1 MAIATLPSK
10 GYHLCIWD
18 NSYSCIL
25 QCISLYV
32 PIPATSLVCPRDIKF
47 SEAWQLSGSD
57 DEDKDINRRAWKGIR
72 QIVTLETTEIKRWML
87 IIVSTL
93 SFLPPSGPSLPPPS
107 FIYFFPL
114 VPSSVLL
121 YLLPSS
127 LSPFSLAVDFG
138 RPWPLLF
145 SCTLEKID
153 RPSLEQ
159 IFSFLNFFFLGGGG
173 RAGFVCA
180 LLKVSRP
187 LYLYFLD
194 PPLLLPPCFLLSFL
208 PSFLP
213 SVVTSFIPVLFFRF
227 NIRSLEF
234 RRRVLR
240 CTFWLINK
248 MIQFWNTDLICKKKK
263 QKRSINVQLARNKYQ
278 TQTYKLEK
286 KNRKT
291 RRERWG

>member
-1 MAIATLPSK
+1 
-10 GYHLCIWD
+10 
-18 NSYSCIL
+18 
-25 QCISLYV
+25 
-32 PIPATSLVCPRDIKF
+32 
-47 SEAWQLSGSD
+47 
-57 DEDKDINRRAWKGIR
+57 
-72 QIVTLETTEIKRWML
+72 ML

-145 SCTLEKID
+145 SCTLDKID

-159 IFSFLNFFFLGGGG
+159 IFSFLIFFFWGGEGG
-173 RAGFVCA
+173 ICLRSA
-180 LLKVSRP
+180 S
-187 LYLYFLD
+187 
-194 PPLLLPPCFLLSFL
+194 LLLPPSFLLSFL

-240 CTFWLINK
+240 CTFRLINK

-263 QKRSINVQLARNKYQ
+263 QKRSINVQLARNRYQ

-286 KNRKT
+286 KKQKDTKGTMRIKHNVTCTITLFRYSLINSFYTSVSFQTLK
-291 RRERWG
+291 